1 MVAPLAPNGDIG
13 TVLSLSVLENSSDRT
28 NESRARLQ
36 MMSVSEIKVRIRLRA
51 SNEDNIR
58 EIAESIR
65 DIGLISPITVDSDG
79 NLIAGFHRL
88 QAHKLLGISEIPVI
102 VSTQKE
108 LKARLQEI
116 DENLKRA
123 ELTAIEKSVHI
134 EERESILKQLDQ
146 LSVKGD
152 NRYSSAGKSTQKNRA
167 AEIGMSRRSYQY
179 YKEIE
184 NLHPEVR
191 DLLNDT
197 EHATKMMDLVMLSRE
212 SDDIQLKVTNAIIT
226 GKAQSIKRALVMEKT
241 KANRIASPYIDGL
254 PDFKE
259 RYGEMPK
266 SIMNMG
272 KPLDE
277 GMKTLWDLAANN
289 ENLRTTKKKMFF
301 ETSSLRLYSWNPNHC
316 SFLID
321 YYTRPG
327 HTVLDPFVGRG
338 STAISAVMLNRNFIG
353 IDILPDAVEHNQEV
367 LSDYIDIPDISWD
380 IRNEDGIH
388 LKSLFDSNEKVDAV
402 ITDPPYYEKA
412 EVYSNNPLDLCTQSR
427 VEYLNSLH
435 TLFLNL
441 KKVVRPSQT
450 GREKR
455 IHPTIFKV
463 GSYRRG
469 KQGLVDMAIDFQVIA
484 EQCGWVLWD
493 KSFISLNSALQ
504 SLTFQRNYASGYVT
518 KNYETILVFV
528 WFEEE

>member
-1 MVAPLAPNGDIG
+1 
-13 TVLSLSVLENSSDRT
+13 
-28 NESRARLQ
+28 
-36 MMSVSEIKVRIRLRA
+36 MMRVDEVKVRVRLRA
-51 SNEDNIR
+51 SNDDNIR
-58 EIAESIR
+58 EIAESIKE
-65 DIGLISPITVDSDG
+65 IGLISPITVDSDG

-88 QAHKLLGISEIPVI
+88 QAHKVLGIPEIPVI

-134 EERESILKQLDQ
+134 EERESIIRQLDK
-146 LSVKGD
+146 LSVQGD
-152 NRYSSAGKSTQKNRA
+152 NRYSSVGKSTQKSRA
-167 AEIGMSRRSYQY
+167 TEIGISRRSYQY

-184 NLHPEVR
+184 NLHPEVK

-197 EHATKMMDLVMLSRE
+197 EQASRIMDLVMLSRE
-212 SDDIQLKVTNAIIT
+212 SDDIQLKVANAIIT

-241 KANRIASPYIDGL
+241 KVNRIASPYLDGL
-254 PDFKE
+254 PNFKE

-272 KPLDE
+272 KPIND

-289 ENLRTTKKKMFF
+289 EKLRTTKRRMFF
-301 ETSSLRLYSWNPNHC
+301 ETSALRLYSWNPNHC
-316 SFLID
+316 AFLID

-327 HTVLDPFVGRG
+327 YTVLDPFLGRG
-338 STAISAVMLNRNFIG
+338 STAISAVMLHRNFIG
-353 IDILPDAVEHNQEV
+353 IDILPDAVAHNREV
-367 LSDYIDIPDISWD
+367 LQEYIDIPSVTWD
-380 IRNEDGIH
+380 IKHEDGIH
-388 LKSLFDSNEKVDAV
+388 IKSLLETKVQVDAV

-412 EVYSNNPLDLCTQSR
+412 EVYSDNPLDLCTQSR
-427 VEYLNSLH
+427 VEYMSSLQ

-441 KKVVRPSQT
+441 KKVLRPSLI
-450 GREKR
+450 GNEKR
-455 IHPTIFKV
+455 IHPAIFKV

-469 KQGLVDMAIDFQVIA
+469 KNGLVDMAIDFQAIA
-484 EQCGWVLWD
+484 EQVGWVLWD

-504 SLTFQRNYASGYVT
+504 SLTFQRNYSSGYVT
-518 KNYETILVFV
+518 KNYETILVFA

>member
-1 MVAPLAPNGDIG
+1 
-13 TVLSLSVLENSSDRT
+13 
-28 NESRARLQ
+28 
-36 MMSVSEIKVRIRLRA
+36 MMRVDEVKVRVRLRA
-51 SNEDNIR
+51 SNDDNIR
-58 EIAESIR
+58 EIAESIK

-79 NLIAGFHRL
+79 SLIAGFHRL
-88 QAHKLLGISEIPVI
+88 QAHKLLGITEIPVI

-134 EERESILKQLDQ
+134 EERESILRQLDK
-146 LSVKGD
+146 LSVQGD
-152 NRYSSAGKSTQKNRA
+152 NRYSSVGKSTQKNRA
-167 AEIGMSRRSYQY
+167 VEIGMSRRSYQY

-197 EHATKMMDLVMLSRE
+197 PHASKLMDLVMLSRE
-212 SDDIQLKVTNAIIT
+212 SDDIQLKVANAIIT

-241 KANRIASPYIDGL
+241 KVNRIASPYIDGL

-272 KPLDE
+272 KPIDD

-316 SFLID
+316 AFLID
-321 YYTRPG
+321 YYTRMG

-338 STAISAVMLNRNFIG
+338 STAIAAVMLNRNFIG
-353 IDILPDAVEHNQEV
+353 MDILPDAVEHNREV
-367 LSDYIDIPDISWD
+367 LQEYIDAPSVTWD
-380 IRNEDGIH
+380 VRDEDGIQIQ
-388 LKSLFDSNEKVDAV
+388 SLLDRNAKVDAV

-412 EVYSNNPLDLCTQSR
+412 EVYSDNPLDLSTQSR
-427 VEYLNSLH
+427 VEYLNSLQ

-441 KKVVRPSQT
+441 KKVVRSSSI
-450 GREKR
+450 GSEKR
-455 IHPTIFKV
+455 IRPAIFKV

-493 KSFISLNSALQ
+493 KSFLSLNSALQ

-528 WFEEE
+528 WFEDP